1 MAKFLNKNKFYFIGI
16 ILVLLIVVLLLIT
29 KNSYFKNQ
37 ENNQNIT
44 SQPSISQ
51 TIENLDSLNSPE
63 IINNSP
69 GLLVTRVIDGDT
81 IELENGKRVRYLGIN
96 TPESVDPRKPVECFG
111 KEASFKNKELVLNKK
126 VVLEKDISEIDK
138 YGRLLRYVYVDNIFV
153 NLELIKQGY
162 A

>member
-81 IELENGKRVRYLGIN
+81 IELENGERVRYLGIN

-111 KEASFKNKELVLNKK
+111 KEASLKNKELVLNKK
-126 VVLEKDISEIDK
+126 VSLCVSIIL
-138 YGRLLRYVYVDNIFV
+138 
-153 NLELIKQGY
+153 
-162 A
+162 